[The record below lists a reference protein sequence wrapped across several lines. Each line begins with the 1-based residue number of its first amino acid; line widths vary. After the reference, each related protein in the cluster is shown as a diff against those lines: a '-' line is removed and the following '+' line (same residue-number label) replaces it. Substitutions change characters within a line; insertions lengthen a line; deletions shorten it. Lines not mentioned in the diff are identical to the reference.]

1 MEITN
6 NLSEKALYD
15 YKIVRNA
22 IAGDEKAYGEL
33 FKRYKDSVYFM
44 ILKMVNNRT
53 DAEDL
58 MFEAF
63 EKAFASLNYYSPQ
76 FAFSTWLFKIA
87 SNNTI
92 DFIRKRKAQTVSLDV
107 DDINPE
113 DRGYINSIPADVRT
127 PDEEAIRQQRAD
139 FMREKVALLKGRYRR
154 LIELRYFDEF
164 SYEEIADTLAIPLGT
179 VKAQFV
185 CAQRVVVSDSVVF
198 SGVVFDTQDSQ
209 TLPNVTCRYGEG
221 KATISD
227 QMGCFVLKIG
237 RKDTVRFTFVGY
249 KPCTVVMPDTLLED
263 RYMMGVFLSPD
274 TLQLSEALILRR
286 WGEVQRQNLINAR
299 NNMTGILKQAYAP
312 VDYMDAD
319 MNQRMML
326 NEYARSVE
334 MKGHVDV
341 GIGVGTQ
348 SVDAY
353 KMLRMRRRV
362 KNQKEWLNPNEIDLL
377 KKIYYLKKK
386 EKQDN

>member
-87 SNNTI
+87 
-92 DFIRKRKAQTVSLDV
+92 LDV

-179 VKAQFV
+179 VKAQLFR
-185 CAQRVVVSDSVVF
+185 ARELLLNILQH
-198 SGVVFDTQDSQ
+198 T
-209 TLPNVTCRYGEG
+209 EIAKEHG
-221 KATISD
+221 K
-227 QMGCFVLKIG
+227 
-237 RKDTVRFTFVGY
+237 
-249 KPCTVVMPDTLLED
+249 
-263 RYMMGVFLSPD
+263 
-274 TLQLSEALILRR
+274 
-286 WGEVQRQNLINAR
+286 N
-299 NNMTGILKQAYAP
+299 
-312 VDYMDAD
+312 
-319 MNQRMML
+319 
-326 NEYARSVE
+326 
-334 MKGHVDV
+334 
-341 GIGVGTQ
+341 
-348 SVDAY
+348 
-353 KMLRMRRRV
+353 
-362 KNQKEWLNPNEIDLL
+362 
-377 KKIYYLKKK
+377 
-386 EKQDN
+386 